1 MTSGTTP
8 ITTMTSPTGRVV
20 VVAPRGQLTLD
31 DCPSLRDALRA
42 ALPSPPSTSVA
53 EMLPDGRQGA
63 ALLVVD
69 LLDVEHLDAC
79 VVEVLVGAST
89 RCAAHGV
96 RFVVANANEQPWQA
110 LTRAR
115 VAGVLRLHRRGAEP
129 LADLLAV
136 LEL

>member
-1 MTSGTTP
+1 MTLIS
-8 ITTMTSPTGRVV
+8 TMTSPTGRVV
-20 VVAPRGQLTLD
+20 VVAPRGDLSLG
-31 DCPSLRDALRA
+31 DCPALRDALRA
-42 ALPSPPSTSVA
+42 ALPSPPSSSVA
-53 EMLPDGRQGA
+53 ESLPDGQDGLT
-63 ALLVVD
+63 LLVID
-69 LLDVEHLDAC
+69 LLDVHVLDAA
-79 VVEVLVGAST
+79 VVEVLVGASA

>member
-1 MTSGTTP
+1 MTLIS
-8 ITTMTSPTGRVV
+8 TMTSPTGRVA
-20 VVAPRGQLTLD
+20 VVAPRGDLSVGDL
-31 DCPSLRDALRA
+31 PALRDALRT
-42 ALPSPPSTSVA
+42 ALPSPPSSSVA
-53 EMLPDGRQGA
+53 EQLPDGRQGLT
-63 ALLVVD
+63 LLVID
-69 LLDVEHLDAC
+69 LLDVHVLDEP
-79 VVEVLVGAST
+79 VVEVLVGASA
-89 RCAAHGV
+89 RCQAHGV